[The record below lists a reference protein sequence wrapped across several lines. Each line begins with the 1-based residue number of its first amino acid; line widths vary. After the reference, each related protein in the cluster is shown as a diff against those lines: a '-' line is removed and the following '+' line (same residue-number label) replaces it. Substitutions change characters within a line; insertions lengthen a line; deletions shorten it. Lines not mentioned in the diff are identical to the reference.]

1 MNIWIKDNYGRLI
14 NLNKVRAIGIVNDEK
29 FCVRIYFNVT
39 DNANIGFYESKERAK
54 EVIQLIQDH
63 INAIGTNNFN
73 NLPMV
78 FEMPIE

>member
-1 MNIWIKDNYGRLI
+1 MVIAKNSSGGNTLGEYTSYK
-14 NLNKVRAIGIVNDEK
+14 RAE
-29 FCVRIYFNVT
+29 
-39 DNANIGFYESKERAK
+39 

-78 FEMPIE
+78 YVMPIE

>member
-1 MNIWIKDNYGRLI
+1 MDIWIKDTNGSLLNLSTCNLI
-14 NLNKVRAIGIVNDEK
+14 TEQSESVVMHITGSG
-29 FCVRIYFNVT
+29 VRIGQYAT
-39 DNANIGFYESKERAK
+39 EQRAN

-78 FEMPIE
+78 YVMPIE